1 MRNNKFSLEFKEQVL
16 RKVRERGSQTLSEL
30 ATEMNVPFGTL
41 KGWIRRQAVEA
52 AAMGLPHGAD
62 PLPADQPANSWD
74 AAQRLQALNES
85 HALQGEELHAWC
97 RQKGLYAHQ
106 LQQWRAAFCADDQ
119 AQQRHSRSAMREL
132 QAKNDKLA
140 RELRHKE
147 KALAEAAALLVL
159 QKKFQALWADEV

>member
-1 MRNNKFSLEFKEQVL
+1 MRNNKFSLELKEQAL
-16 RKVRERGSQTLSEL
+16 RKVRERGSQTLLEL
-30 ATEMNVPFGTL
+30 ANELNVPLGTL
-41 KGWIRRQAVEA
+41 KGWIKVQTAARAAV
-52 AAMGLPHGAD
+52 G
-62 PLPADQPANSWD
+62 LPADNCD

-85 HALQGEELHAWC
+85 HALSGEALHAWC
-97 RQKGLYAHQ
+97 RQKGVYAHQ
-106 LQQWRAAFCADDQ
+106 LHQWRAAFCADGE
-119 AQQRHSRSAMREL
+119 AHQRQSRTALREL